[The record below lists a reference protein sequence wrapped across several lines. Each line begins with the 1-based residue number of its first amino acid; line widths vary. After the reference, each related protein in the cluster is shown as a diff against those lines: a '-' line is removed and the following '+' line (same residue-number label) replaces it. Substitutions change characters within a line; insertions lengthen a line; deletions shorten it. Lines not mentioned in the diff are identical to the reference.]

1 MSNSNSCRSTKL
13 LYRRMEGE
21 QNGNLIWCVISSVAV
36 SLYLF
41 GHLLASFFSLK
52 VGAKIAIVLE
62 LISIK

>member
-1 MSNSNSCRSTKL
+1 
-13 LYRRMEGE
+13 MEGE

-36 SLYLF
+36 SLYLL